1 MLENQELIKASIE
14 LGKFLVQNTS
24 QTIMDRKKLAKAKD
38 SNEETVNSLEEIINS
53 LIAEKN
59 QLIEIAQ
66 IYDEHL
72 VAQKISKED
81 IDYITNSI
89 LPLLESILEKDQT
102 DEGIKNKENLE
113 LLKPLLS
120 AETFNILQLL
130 GFNFKQAIGEP
141 LTILINKLIISNAPD
156 LSEKTK
162 ELEILNA
169 KREIEYF
176 KILQDEDAYNR
187 LLKINNPD

>member
-89 LPLLESILEKDQT
+89 LPLLESILEKDET

>member
-38 SNEETVNSLEEIINS
+38 SNEETINSLEEIING

-89 LPLLESILEKDQT
+89 LPLLESILEKDET

-141 LTILINKLIISNAPD
+141 LTILVNKLIISNAPD

-169 KREIEYF
+169 KRELEYF

>member
-1 MLENQELIKASIE
+1 
-14 LGKFLVQNTS
+14 
-24 QTIMDRKKLAKAKD
+24 MDRKRLAKAKD
-38 SNEETVNSLEEIINS
+38 SHEETINSLEEIINS

-89 LPLLESILEKDQT
+89 LPLLESILEKDET

-130 GFNFKQAIGEP
+130 GFNFKQSIGEP
-141 LTILINKLIISNAPD
+141 LTILVNKLIISNAPD

-162 ELEILNA
+162 ELEIINA
-169 KREIEYF
+169 KRELEYF

-187 LLKINNPD
+187 LLKINNLD